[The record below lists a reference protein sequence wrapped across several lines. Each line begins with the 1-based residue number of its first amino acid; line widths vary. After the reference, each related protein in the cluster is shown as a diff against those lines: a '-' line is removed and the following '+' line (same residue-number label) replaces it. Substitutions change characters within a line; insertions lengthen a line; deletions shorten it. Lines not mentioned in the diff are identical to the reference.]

1 MRLCIHIIG
10 YVSKW
15 ANLRTG
21 PEWREFGY
29 AGPVPI
35 FLIEALV
42 VAQSLHNRARLASDQ
57 APCASNHLL
66 WGQLYCCNIAAK
78 VGVQTSIEVGCRY
91 GRSWK
96 VFDRFGGT
104 L

>member
-1 MRLCIHIIG
+1 MNE
-10 YVSKW
+10 W

-57 APCASNHLL
+57 APVPQITCCGDNSTVVTLEQRLAFKRALKLVADTADSGKFLIDSEE
-66 WGQLYCCNIAAK
+66 LY
-78 VGVQTSIEVGCRY
+78 R
-91 GRSWK
+91 
-96 VFDRFGGT
+96 
-104 L
+104 